1 MWLIENIVSVG
12 QLYEARYDIHIKEE
26 AMMIHEPNG
35 WLLARIERARDRLY
49 VLNVDIAQTVC

>member
-1 MWLIENIVSVG
+1 LFSGVYYIMWLIENIVSVG

-35 WLLARIERARDRLY
+35 
-49 VLNVDIAQTVC
+49 